1 MNEIM
6 QMFTAAVYAVFL
18 SNLLLRGG
26 LGASEMIRAAQRNSE
41 IMLTSVLI
49 SLFATATALI
59 GRSVTMLINAQRE
72 IAHEFF
78 HYRFSIFTM
87 PYTWYAA
94 IFGVILLL
102 LYLLA
107 NLAIALLPLK
117 HKRLLHKRMGMSVLN
132 SLVMSVP
139 LLLYLQ
145 GNTEIWPVLGM
156 GLGAGVAFYI
166 VTMLI
171 NSGMHILQQNKAIPP
186 MFSGVPA
193 TLIYTGLLA
202 LAFTGFVGGEPI
214 F

>member
-6 QMFTAAVYAVFL
+6 MLLTAAVYAVFL
-18 SNLLLRGG
+18 RNLLFSGG

-49 SLFATATALI
+49 SLFAAVT
-59 GRSVTMLINAQRE
+59 SVLSLAVTLFINARRDL
-72 IAHEFF
+72 APEFF
-78 HYRFSIFTM
+78 HYRFSIFTL
-87 PYTWYAA
+87 PYTWYAMIYA
-94 IFGVILLL
+94 VILVL
-102 LYLLA
+102 LYVVV
-107 NLAIALLPLK
+107 NVIIALLPLK
-117 HKRLLHKRMGMSVLN
+117 HKRILHKRMGMSVLN
-132 SLVMSVP
+132 ALVMSVP
-139 LLLYLQ
+139 LLLYRQ
-145 GNTEIWPVLGM
+145 GNVYVWPAIGM
-156 GLGAGVAFYI
+156 ALGAGVAFYF

-202 LAFTGFVGGEPI
+202 LAFTGFMGGEPL